1 MGDIGCVGC
10 GDSVGS
16 VYAGCVDYEVKRR
29 EVGSWELGELVMCI
43 VYYCI

>member
-1 MGDIGCVGC
+1 MDC
-10 GDSVGS
+10 GDFVGS

-29 EVGSWELGELVMCI
+29 EAGEGYRGVLGMWI